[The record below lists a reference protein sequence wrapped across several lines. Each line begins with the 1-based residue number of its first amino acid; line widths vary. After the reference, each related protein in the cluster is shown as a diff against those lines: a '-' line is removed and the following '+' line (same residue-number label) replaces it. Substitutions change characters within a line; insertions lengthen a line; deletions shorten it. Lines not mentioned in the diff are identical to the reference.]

1 MKILIDA
8 NVLLDVA
15 LEREPFFNDS
25 DCILALCEQKT
36 LIGYVSASSF
46 SDLFYILRKS
56 KGKSLALDFLRH
68 IVSFCQIATVDDA
81 IIRQALTGNFKDF
94 EDGVQYEAATA
105 SQLDG
110 IVTRNPKD
118 FTDRTVPIYTPQK
131 LIEANEVAK

>member
-8 NVLLDVA
+8 NVLIDVA
-15 LEREPFFNDS
+15 LEREPFFSDS
-25 DCILALCEQKT
+25 DRILALSEQKT

-46 SDLFYILRKS
+46 SDLFYILRKN

-81 IIRQALTGNFKDF
+81 VIRQALAGDFKDF
-94 EDGVQYEAATA
+94 EDAIQYIAAIA

-118 FTDRTVPIYTPQK
+118 FTNTTIPIYTPQK
-131 LIEANEVAK
+131 LIEAVEAIQ

>member
-15 LEREPFFNDS
+15 LEREPFFSDS
-25 DCILALCEQKT
+25 DRILALSEQKT

-68 IVSFCQIATVDDA
+68 IVSFCQIATVDDSV
-81 IIRQALTGNFKDF
+81 IRQALAEDFKDF
-94 EDGVQYEAATA
+94 EDAIQYTAAIA

-110 IVTRNPKD
+110 IVTRNPQD
-118 FTDRTVPIYTPQK
+118 FTDQTIPIYTPQN
-131 LIEANEVAK
+131 LIAAIEVAK